1 MHTDA
6 ARTSTARASHFTV
19 GEGQTRGG
27 VNGGAVGLERKL
39 KLASTA
45 ARSAT
50 GTGLT
55 VTPETIVPE
64 KLKHL
69 SAQPAMDDLAGLFD
83 GGCPRPA

>member
-1 MHTDA
+1 
-6 ARTSTARASHFTV
+6 
-19 GEGQTRGG
+19 
-27 VNGGAVGLERKL
+27 LERKL